1 MRTVLIGSDL
11 MYNNVGNLVP
21 IEINTNLGWIYVT
34 LEGNENSLDLTELS
48 NFISNNA
55 FTKVVY
61 IGNLQPLS
69 NKLTTLSTVL
79 GFEFQN
85 MVSSP
90 GSITVPYVEDNA
102 TTLIIRSA
110 FDTTALVD
118 DTYCA
123 NKVNFL
129 NLIKNSTFGSQF
141 AYLNEAN
148 ELVNNI
154 TTIPN
159 NGVHPNFILKAV
171 GPEYDTV
178 IYPKL
183 FKVST
188 NEELT
193 IVLQNVNSQYFLME
207 YHLDLNN
214 LYENQIQIFRGLN
227 LLFPPNLESISLGG
241 YTSLTGAKLEADVE
255 YNTET
260 FEMVSKY
267 KNRYFNNEYNFAAP
281 KLLDTDTVEMADGSF
296 KTALDLQVGDL
307 LKTIDIPNPNNIDLT
322 LDIADFGI
330 TYEDFINNTVYSTNA
345 VTAKERVSAIVD
357 YVKLEFTDTT
367 FWEDTITSNYL
378 IIRNNNV
385 KFVSLGNN
393 APDESVQIGDSV
405 ILINTENETL
415 TTVLKEVSAIVR
427 TTTIFSGWVISVE
440 RQHLFLTQ
448 TTSNT
453 SIVAIEHNIGA
464 SCTTIGPSCP
474 QGTCAKNEACTR
486 FTPST
491 SPCTSTPCK
500 CVGAGNCVPIPIAD

>member
-48 NFISNNA
+48 NFISNNT

-90 GSITVPYVEDNA
+90 NSITVPYVEDND

-110 FDTTALVD
+110 YDTTALVD

-171 GPEYDTV
+171 GPEYDTD

-183 FKVST
+183 FRVT
-188 NEELT
+188 TTEELN

-267 KNRYFNNEYNFAAP
+267 KNRYFNNEYNFTAP

-393 APDESVQIGDSV
+393 GPDESVQIGDSV

-453 SIVAIEHNIGA
+453 SFVAIEHNIGA
-464 SCTTIGPSCP
+464 ACTAIGPSCP
-474 QGTCAKNEACTR
+474 QGVCAKTEACTR
-486 FTPST
+486 FSPST
-491 SPCTSTPCK
+491 MPCTQLPCK
-500 CVGAGNCVPIPIAD
+500 CVGNTNCVPIPLAD

>member
-260 FEMVSKY
+260 F
-267 KNRYFNNEYNFAAP
+267 
-281 KLLDTDTVEMADGSF
+281 
-296 KTALDLQVGDL
+296 
-307 LKTIDIPNPNNIDLT
+307 
-322 LDIADFGI
+322 
-330 TYEDFINNTVYSTNA
+330 
-345 VTAKERVSAIVD
+345 
-357 YVKLEFTDTT
+357 
-367 FWEDTITSNYL
+367 
-378 IIRNNNV
+378 
-385 KFVSLGNN
+385 
-393 APDESVQIGDSV
+393 
-405 ILINTENETL
+405 
-415 TTVLKEVSAIVR
+415 
-427 TTTIFSGWVISVE
+427 
-440 RQHLFLTQ
+440 
-448 TTSNT
+448 
-453 SIVAIEHNIGA
+453 
-464 SCTTIGPSCP
+464 
-474 QGTCAKNEACTR
+474 
-486 FTPST
+486 
-491 SPCTSTPCK
+491 
-500 CVGAGNCVPIPIAD
+500 